1 MSLSVWQEN
10 SGIPRFKALN
20 GSIKTDVLVVGG
32 GLCGILCAYFLK
44 QRGVNCVV
52 AEADRIAGGAT
63 KNTTAKITSL
73 HGLLYQKLI
82 HDVGIEKARIYFE
95 ANEAAVLKYR
105 ELSRKIDCG
114 FEDSDAYTYSLDDR
128 GKIEAEVRAINS
140 IGGKAELSLNIPLP
154 FETAGAV
161 RLPDQA
167 QFNPLQFIAGIVK
180 ELDIYENTFVRK
192 IDGNKALAD
201 NGTITADK
209 IIVATH
215 FPFINTHGAYFL
227 KLYQKRS
234 YVIALEG
241 AEDVGGMYID
251 EAENGLSFRNYNG
264 LLFIGGGGHRTGKQ
278 GGNWKELRDFA
289 HRYYPEAREKYYWSA
304 QDTMSLDGI
313 PYIGRYGGFTKNLYV
328 ASGFNKWGITSS
340 MASAAL
346 LSDIVTGKEN
356 PAAEVFSPMRSILKP
371 QLFINGAEAVGNLLT
386 PTPKRCPHM
395 GCALK
400 WNKAEHTWDCPCHG
414 SRFAKDGNLIDNP
427 AKRNANI

>member
-1 MSLSVWQEN
+1 MSLSVWQKD
-10 SGIPRFKALN
+10 SGIPEFAALKEN
-20 GSIKTDVLVVGG
+20 IKTDVLVIGG
-32 GLCGILCAYFLK
+32 GLCGTLCAYFLK
-44 QRGVNCVV
+44 QQGVSSVV
-52 AEADRIAGGAT
+52 AEAGRIAGGAT

-82 HDVGIEKARIYFE
+82 HSIGQEKTRLCFE

-105 ELSRKIDCG
+105 ELAGKIDCG
-114 FEDSDAYTYSLDDR
+114 FEDTDAFTYSLDDR
-128 GKIEAEVRAINS
+128 VKIEAEVRAINF

-180 ELDIYENTFVRK
+180 GLDIYEHTFIRK
-192 IDGNKALAD
+192 IDGNKAISD
-201 NGTITADK
+201 SGTITADK

-234 YVIALEG
+234 YVISLDG

-251 EAENGLSFRNYNG
+251 EQEDGLSFRNYGG

-278 GGNWKELRDFA
+278 GGNWRELRNFA

-328 ASGFNKWGITSS
+328 ASGFNKWGMTSS
-340 MASAAL
+340 MAAAML

-356 PAAEVFSPMRSILKP
+356 PAAEVFNPMRSIFKP
-371 QLFINGAEAVGNLLT
+371 QLLINGIEAVGNLLA
-386 PTPKRCPHM
+386 PAAKRCPHM

-400 WNKAEHTWDCPCHG
+400 WNKVERTWDCPCHG
-414 SRFAKDGNLIDNP
+414 SRFSKDGNLIDNP
-427 AKRNANI
+427 AKRDADV